1 MNCSL
6 KEKRR
11 RREKKLNERKDSIRR
26 WRSKEVDEKGFLF
39 FCPKSI
45 LLDRAR
51 HRRQRMHSSNSCAD
65 VKVYWL
71 IRRGAGGYR
80 KLCPGETNADHLF
93 HTFRRKKGCLTHS
106 TVQVWSRGIDLY
118 PPYSSPY
125 ILFFLSLCK
134 KGRKEKWS
142 LTCWHAQVAHLFIP
156 LDIFFSVCVL
166 SSLPPYSPSLVNSC
180 HRVECPTML
189 WWCVQYSSTHT
200 HACLLPLLSIQQKKM
215 GRAKYDNNRP
225 FRSYPHLLKVLKNVK
240 LCNTFELK
248 EELWFL
254 PPLLRLNDITIGG
267 NRVPPKKSKS
277 TISHFSRSFENGR
290 LLVF

>member
-1 MNCSL
+1 M
-6 KEKRR
+6 KRV
-11 RREKKLNERKDSIRR
+11 S
-26 WRSKEVDEKGFLF
+26 F
-39 FCPKSI
+39 FCPKSF

-71 IRRGAGGYR
+71 IRRGAGGYK
-80 KLCPGETNADHLF
+80 KLCPGETNADHFF

-156 LDIFFSVCVL
+156 LDIFFFCVCPVFSSPLFAQSGKLL
-166 SSLPPYSPSLVNSC
+166 SSC
-180 HRVECPTML
+180 RVSYDVVMMCT
-189 WWCVQYSSTHT
+189 VQ
-200 HACLLPLLSIQQKKM
+200 
-215 GRAKYDNNRP
+215 
-225 FRSYPHLLKVLKNVK
+225 
-240 LCNTFELK
+240 
-248 EELWFL
+248 
-254 PPLLRLNDITIGG
+254 
-267 NRVPPKKSKS
+267 
-277 TISHFSRSFENGR
+277 
-290 LLVF
+290 